1 MTVSHY
7 ETADTS
13 KQFSGGLN
21 AGQIAAARSHLAG
34 LDPALARVDAAI
46 TPFEWRRKTGGFAG
60 LVSLVIEQQVSV
72 ASARAIVARVEAG
85 LGGITPERVLAH
97 DIEALRALGLSIQKA
112 RYLHAVAQAQADAQ
126 LRLGTVV
133 SLDDEAAIKRLMQI
147 KGIGRWTAEAYLLS
161 REGRTD
167 LLPAGDLA
175 LQEAL
180 RAADGSEQRPN
191 TRELYQRA
199 RAWSPHR
206 GVAAHMLWAYYSGL
220 KRGEIESG

>member
-1 MTVSHY
+1 MT
-7 ETADTS
+7 
-13 KQFSGGLN
+13 GGLG
-21 AGQIAAARSHLAG
+21 ADQIAAARACLAA

-60 LVSLVIEQQVSV
+60 LVGLIIEQQVSV

-85 LGGITPERVLAH
+85 LGEITPARVLEC

-112 RYLHAVAQAQADAQ
+112 RYLHNVAQAQSDAN
-126 LRLGTVV
+126 LSLETVTC
-133 SLDDEAAIKRLMQI
+133 LDDEAAIERLTQI

-180 RAADGSEQRPN
+180 RAADGGEQRPS
-191 TRELYQRA
+191 TRELSQRA
-199 RAWSPHR
+199 IGWSPHR
-206 GVAAHMLWAYYSGL
+206 GVAAHMLWAYYGAL
-220 KRGEIESG
+220 KRGEIVPG